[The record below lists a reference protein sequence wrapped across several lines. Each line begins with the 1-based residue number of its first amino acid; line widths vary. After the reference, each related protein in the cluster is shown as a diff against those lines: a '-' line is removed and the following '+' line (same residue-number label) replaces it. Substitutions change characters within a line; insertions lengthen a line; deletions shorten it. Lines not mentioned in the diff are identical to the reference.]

1 MTIRRVG
8 KEKIADLLKRSR
20 NPHARAAVPHGTEDE
35 DSAADRP
42 QDEGRREESAAT
54 APGASPQADVD
65 SQASASSDQASGG
78 AKPKVE
84 KAGGGD
90 HARQD
95 ENGASASPAAKPKI
109 LVKGLPS
116 YLPEVLV
123 RECETQ
129 IEQAVEE
136 LIQRT
141 GLEQL
146 ALNVG
151 TAHAPPVRDS
161 FGLGASVKP
170 PQREKGA
177 KASGRPPRK
186 GPQDEPS
193 VEERAEQYEA
203 RKPLY
208 DFDFLV
214 APEHVKESL
223 LSAVDLIKVEQK
235 VFDTWN
241 LRSIEPF
248 PRSALN
254 FYGPSGTGKTLAA
267 HAVASY
273 LNKSILAV
281 SYAEIESKYVGDS
294 SKNIEAVFF
303 AAERDKSVLFVD
315 EADSLLSKRLTDV
328 SQGAE
333 QAINSMRSQLL
344 ICMERYKGIAIFS
357 TNLVENYDQAFQ
369 TRMRYIHFPLPDEP
383 SRREIWKRHLPPQ
396 LPLGSDVSL
405 DKLAHID
412 DLCGRDI
419 KNAVIDTAL
428 RAARSGAPRIRMQ
441 DLVEA
446 VERVK
451 HSRIHTRGE

>member
-20 NPHARAAVPHGTEDE
+20 NPHARAAVPHSIESDESAEEVGSESPPEDQPHSQE
-35 DSAADRP
+35 ASEPHPPEADA
-42 QDEGRREESAAT
+42 EESSAQPVAE
-54 APGASPQADVD
+54 PKPDAS
-65 SQASASSDQASGG
+65 
-78 AKPKVE
+78 
-84 KAGGGD
+84 
-90 HARQD
+90 
-95 ENGASASPAAKPKI
+95 KPKI
-109 LVKGLPS
+109 LVKGLPD
-116 YLPEVLV
+116 YLPQVLV
-123 RECETQ
+123 QECELQ

-136 LIQRT
+136 LIKRT
-141 GLEQL
+141 GLEHL
-146 ALNVG
+146 VLNVG

-161 FGLGASVKP
+161 FGVGASVKP
-170 PQREKGA
+170 PQREKG
-177 KASGRPPRK
+177 SGSRGQSQRS
-186 GPQDEPS
+186 GPKDEPS

-203 RKPLY
+203 RPPLY

-273 LNKSILAV
+273 LDKPILAV

-303 AAERDKSVLFVD
+303 AAERDRSVLFVD
-315 EADSLLSKRLTDV
+315 EADSLLSKRLTHV
-328 SQGAE
+328 TQGAE

-344 ICMERYKGIAIFS
+344 ICLERYKGIVIFS

-369 TRMRYIHFPLPDEP
+369 TRMRYIHFPMPDEP

-396 LPLGSDVSL
+396 LPLAADVSL
-405 DKLAHID
+405 DQLARID

-428 RAARSGAPRIRMQ
+428 RIARSGADRISMQ
-441 DLVEA
+441 DLTRA

-451 HSRIHTRGE
+451 ESRILPDGKR